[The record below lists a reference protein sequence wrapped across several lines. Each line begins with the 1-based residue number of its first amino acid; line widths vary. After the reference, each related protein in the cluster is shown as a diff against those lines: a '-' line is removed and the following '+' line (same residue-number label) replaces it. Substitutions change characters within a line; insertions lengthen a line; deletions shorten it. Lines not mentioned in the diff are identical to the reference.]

1 MDQGAKET
9 SVEPSFAEK
18 VKERYEKL
26 RDSYLQDITL
36 LDGLLWEAESQGSK
50 KADNFVARAVPTRH
64 LMKIDQQR
72 NKMLLEW
79 VKLAFEEEEVRLETA
94 LKALNDFVKRY
105 GPMLEKIEA
114 ERADLSRRV
123 QSYGPR

>member
-50 KADNFVARAVPTRH
+50 KADTFVARAVPTLH